1 MGTRAIVAKSDG
13 AGAWK
18 GVWNNWG
25 SQPKDLGNFLI
36 KECERRG
43 GDLSGL
49 VRDVIDSVP
58 GGWSKLQKNTRAPD
72 YSWPPYHGPEQLP
85 EFSDV
90 IDYLY
95 IVCPSEMRLEVYRVH
110 RGSEQSM
117 TLEETVLFDES
128 GRPDHIFK

>member
-1 MGTRAIVAKSDG
+1 MGTRAIVARSEG

-49 VRDVIDSVP
+49 VRDVIDAVP
-58 GGWSKLQKNTRAPD
+58 GGWSKMQKNTRAPD
-72 YSWPPYHGPEQLP
+72 YSWPPYHTPNELR

-90 IDYLY
+90 IDYVY
-95 IVCPSEMRLEVYRVH
+95 IFEPAERRLEVYRVD
-110 RGSEQSM
+110 REGERP
-117 TLEETVLFDES
+117 LELVETVLFDES
-128 GRPDHIFK
+128 GKPDHVF